1 MTAVPARSALL
12 YDTAASLRLVD
23 TELRALD
30 VPPAAAAE
38 PAAPAAPAAGSD
50 PALRAHLRALIEAP
64 AEQPVGLAALP
75 YILERVHSEVYAVLA
90 NLRESRAAIESATV
104 ENLQHTS
111 ARLQEVTSATEVA
124 ATDILDSLDRAG
136 QIVDDLDAEEADAA
150 SDAPKRGPELRAKLR
165 EEIFGMMGALQFQDI
180 TTQQLAYA
188 SSVLIE
194 METRIAEVA
203 RLFAP
208 GSAIALAVP
217 AAAAPEAPAPS
228 TFDPNATTLDAETRQ
243 ALADAIFTA
252 R

>member
-1 MTAVPARSALL
+1 MSRRTDELL
-12 YDTAASLRLVD
+12 YDSQATLRLVD
-23 TELRALD
+23 HELNELRDPAGGMRE
-30 VPPAAAAE
+30 PAPAPCRCAEGRAAAAST
-38 PAAPAAPAAGSD
+38 AGGALVSL
-50 PALRAHLRALIEAP
+50 PSVLERASQEITAVLTSLRASRNAMAQ
-64 AEQPVGLAALP
+64 ASV
-75 YILERVHSEVYAVLA
+75 ER
-90 NLRESRAAIESATV
+90 
-104 ENLQHTS
+104 LQHTHQKL
-111 ARLQEVTSATEVA
+111 REVSSATEVA
-124 ATDILDSLDRAG
+124 ATDILDALDRAG
-136 QIVDDLDAEEADAA
+136 QIVDELDAEEADAA
-150 SDAPKRGPELRAKLR
+150 TDAPRRGPELRAKLR

-188 SSVLIE
+188 SSVLVE

-217 AAAAPEAPAPS
+217 GAAAPEAPAPS

>member
-1 MTAVPARSALL
+1 MSSRTDELL
-12 YDTAASLRLVD
+12 YDSQATLRLVD
-23 TELRALD
+23 HELNELRDPAGSMRE
-30 VPPAAAAE
+30 PAAAPCRCGAGRPSAAAAAAE
-38 PAAPAAPAAGSD
+38 IMAGG
-50 PALRAHLRALIEAP
+50 AL
-64 AEQPVGLAALP
+64 VSLP
-75 YILERVHSEVYAVLA
+75 SVLERASQEITAVLA
-90 NLRESRAAIESATV
+90 SLRESRNAMAQASV
-104 ENLQHTS
+104 ERLQHTHQKL
-111 ARLQEVTSATEVA
+111 REVSSATEVA

-217 AAAAPEAPAPS
+217 AAAAPEALAPS

>member
-1 MTAVPARSALL
+1 MAGGALV
-12 YDTAASLRLVD
+12 SLPSV
-23 TELRALD
+23 
-30 VPPAAAAE
+30 
-38 PAAPAAPAAGSD
+38 
-50 PALRAHLRALIEAP
+50 
-64 AEQPVGLAALP
+64 
-75 YILERVHSEVYAVLA
+75 LERASQEITAVLA
-90 NLRESRAAIESATV
+90 SLRESRNAMAQASV
-104 ENLQHTS
+104 ERLQHTHQKL
-111 ARLQEVTSATEVA
+111 REVSSATEVA

-188 SSVLIE
+188 SVLIE

-217 AAAAPEAPAPS
+217 AAAAPEALAPS